1 MDSSS
6 SSSSSSLVDK
16 SSQKLFALAQQLRLY
31 KPPPP
36 TPFGDDDEAE
46 ADFEEQKLE
55 ERVGKVVSQLGFQE
69 SVTPVSVVQKE
80 RFKPKRAAVLICL
93 FEGVDGEL
101 QVILTKRSSKLS
113 THSGEVALPGG
124 KAEEGDASD
133 ADTATR
139 EAKEEIGLDPSLV
152 NVVTCLEPFLSKHLL
167 RVIPV
172 IGILSN
178 KKEFNPTPNVSEVEA
193 VFDVPLE
200 MFLKDENR
208 KSEEREWMGEKY
220 LIHLFDYEMDN
231 KKYLIW
237 GLTAGILIRAASVV
251 AQMASN
257 RSESLVKLAER
268 LRLYNPISTQ
278 SSKIQEFVPKNQELG
293 INPIPKSNRAAVLVC
308 LFEDPQG
315 HLRVILTK
323 RASTLSSHSGEVALP
338 GGKVEEG
345 DADDIETA
353 LREAE
358 EEIGLDR
365 SLVDVVTVLESFTNK
380 KGITVIPVVGIL
392 WDRNT
397 FNPLINTAEV
407 AALFDAPLEMF
418 LKDENRREQER
429 EYMGD
434 VYVLHFFDH
443 ETENEKYIIW
453 AITAGILIKAASIV
467 AQMACYRSERLMKLG
482 ERLRLYNPINTQ
494 IQEFVP
500 KNQELGINPI
510 PKSNRA
516 AVLVCLFEDSQ
527 GHLRVILTKRASTLS
542 SHSGEVAL
550 PGGKVEEG
558 DADDIET
565 ALREAEEEIGLD
577 RSLVDVVTVLESFTA
592 KKGITVI
599 PVVGILWDRN
609 AFNPLINTAEVASIF
624 DAPLEM
630 FLKDENRREQEF
642 EHMGDKYVIHF
653 FDHQTENEKY
663 IIWAFTAAI
672 LIKAASVVYKR
683 PPDFQDR
690 RPTFWNR
697 SRQ

>member
-1 MDSSS
+1 MLSSIRRLSIFSISSFQSPISLRKLIIMDSSS

-36 TPFGDDDEAE
+36 SPFGDDDEAD

-101 QVILTKRSSKLS
+101 RVILTKRSSKLS

-251 AQMASN
+251 YQ
-257 RSESLVKLAER
+257 
-268 LRLYNPISTQ
+268 
-278 SSKIQEFVPKNQELG
+278 
-293 INPIPKSNRAAVLVC
+293 
-308 LFEDPQG
+308 
-315 HLRVILTK
+315 
-323 RASTLSSHSGEVALP
+323 
-338 GGKVEEG
+338 
-345 DADDIETA
+345 
-353 LREAE
+353 
-358 EEIGLDR
+358 
-365 SLVDVVTVLESFTNK
+365 
-380 KGITVIPVVGIL
+380 
-392 WDRNT
+392 
-397 FNPLINTAEV
+397 
-407 AALFDAPLEMF
+407 
-418 LKDENRREQER
+418 
-429 EYMGD
+429 
-434 VYVLHFFDH
+434 
-443 ETENEKYIIW
+443 
-453 AITAGILIKAASIV
+453 
-467 AQMACYRSERLMKLG
+467 
-482 ERLRLYNPINTQ
+482 
-494 IQEFVP
+494 
-500 KNQELGINPI
+500 
-510 PKSNRA
+510 
-516 AVLVCLFEDSQ
+516 
-527 GHLRVILTKRASTLS
+527 
-542 SHSGEVAL
+542 
-550 PGGKVEEG
+550 
-558 DADDIET
+558 
-565 ALREAEEEIGLD
+565 
-577 RSLVDVVTVLESFTA
+577 
-592 KKGITVI
+592 
-599 PVVGILWDRN
+599 
-609 AFNPLINTAEVASIF
+609 
-624 DAPLEM
+624 
-630 FLKDENRREQEF
+630 
-642 EHMGDKYVIHF
+642 
-653 FDHQTENEKY
+653 
-663 IIWAFTAAI
+663 
-672 LIKAASVVYKR
+672 R
-683 PPDFQDR
+683 PPAFLEQNPKFKLPKVVDKN
-690 RPTFWNR
+690 TTM
-697 SRQ
+697 S